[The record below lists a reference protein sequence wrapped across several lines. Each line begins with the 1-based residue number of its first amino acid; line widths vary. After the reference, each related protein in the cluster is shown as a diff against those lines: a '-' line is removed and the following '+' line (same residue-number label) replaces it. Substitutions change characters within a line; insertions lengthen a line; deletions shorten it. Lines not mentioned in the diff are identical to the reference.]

1 MYLKSKTVSF
11 RLLHLPPVPI
21 SSIIASFGV
30 ALVFFFMLHNFSY
43 LQFPKQ
49 VVTFKG
55 DRDKAVSD
63 LEKNFSVAAEPD
75 RKSWVLEVEFFEPAQ
90 SDVAFHILINGTPV
104 EIPKVKGKRLGAEFP
119 SSVLK
124 EGNNILEIGAEASW
138 AFRRVR
144 IKNIYGYSSGFLSAV
159 VFKKNNVYSDAQMF
173 PSSALHFLLLILFSL
188 ATFALSVISSAR
200 TDRPHP
206 ILRALRHIRFAVPGL
221 FLVIILLPIFSKYRA
236 AVALGSVLWLLVVFF
251 ALAFVFEL
259 KSALSF
265 VFRKIS
271 SLVGILS
278 AAGKRAWSLLEKEE
292 LVSGILI
299 LAFLFICLIYPGPGQ
314 KKGDS
319 LEYYAMLV
327 SWAEYSSPYITK
339 ESCVRMQERLGEAVP
354 SGESTFFRWM
364 KEKFPGLLKSGREM
378 DLPHFWF
385 YSLGAAVFYW
395 PLRFF
400 SLNIGLCFMLLHVAL
415 LLAAFFLIRRRLGPA
430 AAQGLFFLIFCSPLF
445 WFINKASV
453 EFFTVILTF
462 IGITLLVTDDY
473 AAAAFS
479 FAVASTQ
486 NPPFAILCFLT
497 FVFGFLRKK
506 WAFVKGRNL
515 FLWIAA
521 VLLAALHPAYYYLRL
536 GVLNPVLAIGGASL
550 YRDVF
555 SLKRMFCF
563 IFDPDI
569 GLLSNWP
576 LALALLLTF
585 AFLALKK
592 KARLT
597 RQMAFFLIIS
607 ALVLLWSQSRTSN
620 LNHGGT
626 YHISRYALWFL
637 YIFFLLA
644 WQTGLYFS
652 SVKRPAKRAFIG
664 AVVLLGLVEA
674 VHFWPGRL
682 EVYLQPT
689 WASRLLYDRWP
700 GLYDPMPEIFI
711 ERCRGKERDLPE
723 SVWAVSNP
731 SGNKILILRGRTRN
745 IRSEK
750 DIPPI
755 ETCPALDRVLVYRE
769 ARKRLAL
776 APRKSDLYINGMG
789 NKFLPKG

>member
-1 MYLKSKTVSF
+1 MSLKHNSVSF
-11 RLLHLPPVPI
+11 RLLHLPAGPI
-21 SSIIASFGV
+21 SSLVGSLGV

-55 DRDKAVSD
+55 DRDKAVFD
-63 LEKNFSVAAEPD
+63 LEKYFSVAAEPD
-75 RKSWVLEVEFFEPAQ
+75 RKSWALEVEFFEPAQ
-90 SDVAFHILINGTPV
+90 SDVAFQILINGTPV
-104 EIPKVKGKRLGAEFP
+104 EISKVKGKRLGAEFP

-138 AFRRVR
+138 AFRRLR

-159 VFKKNNVYSDAQMF
+159 LFKKNNVFSDAQMF

-200 TDRPHP
+200 RDPPHP

-271 SLVGILS
+271 SLVGSLA
-278 AAGKRAWSLLEKEE
+278 AAGKREWSQREKGD

-299 LAFLFICLIYPGPGQ
+299 LGFFFICLVYPGPGQ
-314 KKGDS
+314 KRGDS

-327 SWAEYSSPYITK
+327 SWAEYSSPYITE
-339 ESCVRMQERLGEAVP
+339 ESSVRMQERLGEAVP
-354 SGESTFFRWM
+354 SGESLFFRQLS
-364 KEKFPGLLKSGREM
+364 EKLPRLKRGGEM

-395 PLRFF
+395 PLRLF
-400 SLNIGLCFMLLHVAL
+400 SLDIGLCFMLLHVAL
-415 LLAAFFLIRRRLGPA
+415 LLAAFFIIRRRLGPT
-430 AAQGLFFLIFCSPLF
+430 AAQGLFFVLYCSPLF
-445 WFINKASV
+445 WFINKGSV

-462 IGITLLVTDDY
+462 IGITLLVTEEF
-473 AAAAFS
+473 AGAAFS

-506 WAFVKGRNL
+506 WALVKGRNL
-515 FLWIAA
+515 FFWIAA

-536 GVLNPVLAIGGASL
+536 GILSPVVATGGASL

-576 LALALLLTF
+576 VALALLLIF
-585 AFLALKK
+585 GFLALKK

-597 RQMAFFLIIS
+597 RPMALFLIIF
-607 ALVLLWSQSRTSN
+607 ALVLLWSQSRSSN

-652 SVKRPAKRAFIG
+652 RVKTPARRAFIG
-664 AVVLLGLVEA
+664 AVILVGLVEA
-674 VHFWPGRL
+674 VQFWPDRP
-682 EVYLQPT
+682 EVYLKPT

-711 ERCRGKERDLPE
+711 ERYRGRERDLPDY
-723 SVWAVSNP
+723 VWAVSNP
-731 SGNKILILRGRTRN
+731 TGNTILIRRGRTEN

-750 DIPPI
+750 DIPPL

-769 ARKRLAL
+769 ARKRLAR
-776 APRKSDLYINGMG
+776 APRKNDLYINGMG
-789 NKFLPKG
+789 NTFLPKG